1 MIETIDGGEM
11 LLSKDQ
17 ATEEKREEESMGHHD
32 GDRDAYIKPGYTAL
46 EPMEASLPNE
56 FTSALPVFLAS
67 NPEFAHSSSKMEV
80 LQYCFKFY
88 VNYDPELRD
97 LPILERLAHAG
108 RMANDFFG
116 TMNGVKV

>member
-1 MIETIDGGEM
+1 
-11 LLSKDQ
+11 
-17 ATEEKREEESMGHHD
+17 MGHHN
-32 GDRDAYIKPGYTAL
+32 GDRDAYIEPCYTAL
-46 EPMEASLPNE
+46 EPKEARLPNE
-56 FTSALPVFLAS
+56 FSSALPVFLSA

-108 RMANDFFG
+108 RMAKDFFG
-116 TMNGVKV
+116 TMAGVKV